1 MRPVLYTLI
10 ALIVGAGLALAGI
23 LGYGWHLFNAE
34 GPLDTETVYVLEKGT
49 GLRALAVDLEKNQII
64 NNDLAFVL
72 GVRLEDKA
80 ARLQAGE
87 YQIPAAISGIDLM
100 ALFVSGKVIERRLT
114 IPEGLQ
120 SREIKALIEA
130 APGLEGEITRNM
142 PEGAFLP
149 ETYQYRLGDSR
160 DELIDR
166 MATAMQGA
174 IDSVIA
180 STPLPPELKSE
191 ADLVIL
197 ASIVEKET
205 ALAEERPRVAGV
217 FLNRL
222 RKGMMLQSDPTVVYG
237 ITEGMRDLGRPLS
250 KKDLATPTD
259 YNTYQM
265 MGLPKGPIANPGLES
280 LSAVLQPEETKFLYF
295 VADGTGGHAFS
306 TTLAGHNDN
315 VRKWRKLNK
324 KK

>member
-1 MRPVLYTLI
+1 MKPVLYTLI
-10 ALIVGAGLALAGI
+10 ALIITAGLALGGA
-23 LGYGWHLFNAE
+23 LGYGWHLFKSPV
-34 GPLDTETVYVLEKGT
+34 PLETETVYLLNKGT
-49 GLRALAVDLEKNQII
+49 GLRTLARDLEKNHII
-64 NNDLAFVL
+64 NNDLSFIL
-72 GVRLEDKA
+72 GVRIEENS

-87 YQIPAAISGIDLM
+87 YLVPAAISGMDLM

-120 SREIKALIEA
+120 SREIKALVEA
-130 APGLEGEITRNM
+130 APGLEGEIMRDM

-160 DELIDR
+160 DELVGR
-166 MATAMQGA
+166 MAAAMQGA
-174 IDSVIA
+174 IASVIA
-180 STPLPPELKSE
+180 TTPLPKEIKSPEE
-191 ADLVIL
+191 LVIL

-205 ALAEERPRVAGV
+205 AVPEERPRVAGV

-237 ITEGMRDLGRPLS
+237 VTLGTRDLGRPLS

-306 TTLAGHNDN
+306 ATLDGHNEN
-315 VRKWRKLNK
+315 VRKRRKLNK
-324 KK
+324 KT

>member
-10 ALIVGAGLALAGI
+10 ALIVGAGLALGGA
-23 LGYGWHLFNAE
+23 LGYGWHLFKSP
-34 GPLDTETVYVLEKGT
+34 GPLETETVYVLKKGT
-49 GLRALAVDLEKNQII
+49 GLRALATELEKNSII
-64 NNDLAFVL
+64 NNELSFIL
-72 GVRLEDKA
+72 GVRIEENA

-87 YQIPAAISGIDLM
+87 YLVPAAISGIDLM

-120 SREIKALIEA
+120 SREIKALVEA
-130 APGLEGEITRNM
+130 APGLEGEITREM

-160 DELIDR
+160 DELVGR
-166 MATAMQGA
+166 MAAAMQGA
-174 IDSVIA
+174 IASVIA
-180 STPLPPELKSE
+180 TTPLPKEIKTPE
-191 ADLVIL
+191 DLVIL

-205 ALAEERPRVAGV
+205 AVPEERPRVAGV

-237 ITEGMRDLGRPLS
+237 VTLGKRDLGRPLS
-250 KKDLATPTD
+250 KKDLATPTE

-306 TTLAGHNDN
+306 TTLDGHNDN

-324 KK
+324 NK

>member
-1 MRPVLYTLI
+1 MKPVLYTLI
-10 ALIVGAGLALAGI
+10 ALILGAGLVLGGA
-23 LGYGWHLFNAE
+23 LGYGWHLFKSP
-34 GPLDTETVYVLEKGT
+34 GPLKTETVYLLEKGT
-49 GLRALAVDLEKNQII
+49 GLRTLAMELEKNSII
-64 NNDLAFVL
+64 NNDLAFIL
-72 GVRLEDKA
+72 GVRIEENA

-87 YQIPAAISGIDLM
+87 YRIPAKISGMELM

-120 SREIKALIEA
+120 SREIKALVEA
-130 APGLEGEITRNM
+130 APGLEGEITREM

-160 DELIDR
+160 DELVGR
-166 MATAMQGA
+166 MAAAMQGA
-174 IDSVIA
+174 IASVIA
-180 STPLPPELKSE
+180 TTPLPEEIKSPEE
-191 ADLVIL
+191 LVIL

-205 ALAEERPRVAGV
+205 AVAEERPRVAGV

-222 RKGMMLQSDPTVVYG
+222 RMGMMLQSDPTVIYG
-237 ITEGMRDLGRPLS
+237 ITLGERDLGRPLS
-250 KKDLATPTD
+250 KKDLATPTE

-265 MGLPKGPIANPGLES
+265 TGLPKGPIANPGVES
-280 LSAVLQPEETKFLYF
+280 LSAVLLPEETKFLYF

-306 TTLAGHNDN
+306 TTLEGHNEN

-324 KK
+324 NK